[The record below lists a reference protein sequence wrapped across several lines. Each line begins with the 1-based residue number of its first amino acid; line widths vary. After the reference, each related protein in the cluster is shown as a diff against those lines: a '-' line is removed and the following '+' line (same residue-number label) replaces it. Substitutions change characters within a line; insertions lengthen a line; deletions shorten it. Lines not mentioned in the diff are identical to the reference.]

1 MCGVSLNDELN
12 KAKSEQANGA
22 IYVLTN
28 PAMPG
33 IVKIG
38 YTTGEVET
46 RMAELD
52 RTSTP
57 APFVCYYA
65 GFVENVALQEQRI
78 HAIFADRRI
87 RPQREFFTLSPEQ
100 AKAAIQL
107 VTIRDVTPRLPEP
120 TDDVKP
126 N

>member
-1 MCGVSLNDELN
+1 MSLNDELS
-12 KAKSEQANGA
+12 KAKTEQAHGA

-38 YTTGEVET
+38 YTTSEVPT

-52 RTSTP
+52 RTP
-57 APFVCYYA
+57 VPLPFSCFYA
-65 GFVENVALQEQRI
+65 GYVENVQIQEQRI
-78 HAIFADRRI
+78 HAIFADRRL
-87 RPQREFFTLSPEQ
+87 RPQREFFTVSPEQ
-100 AKAAIQL
+100 AKAAIEL
-107 VTIRDVTPRLPEP
+107 VAIRDVTPSLPEP
-120 TDDVKP
+120 TDSLKH